1 MPNGRKS
8 MDNMTWQEFQ
18 AWQRWNEFPERS
30 DNPPL
35 TVDPCFFYE
44 GKEYYIIEHYGKY
57 HIFNGKWVSLFS
69 HENFLILL
77 TTPIPLFHNKSFADV
92 CSELD
97 FD

>member
-18 AWQRWNEFPERS
+18 EWQRWNEFPERS
-30 DNPPL
+30 DDPPL
-35 TVDPCFFYE
+35 TVDVFFVYE
-44 GKEYYIIEHYGKY
+44 NKEYYVVYDYGAY
-57 HIFNGKWVSLFS
+57 HIYDSKWNAVLSNV
-69 HENFLILL
+69 NFRTLL
-77 TTPIPLFHNKSFADV
+77 TTPTTIIHNKSFADV